1 MMLTVE
7 DAISRLSGSA
17 VKACNVTSVAIKQAI
32 GLVIAK
38 DVIASIDVPPADNSA
53 MDGYAFCFKDA
64 LDNNFQLPVSQ
75 RIPAG
80 SISVNLV
87 INTAA
92 RIFTGAEIPSGAD
105 TIALQEQ
112 CTEHD
117 GIVKLDIASVCGQH
131 IRLCGQ
137 DIAVGTRLL
146 AAGTSL
152 RAPELG
158 VLSSQGINNT
168 DVYAPLKVAI
178 FSTGDELVEPGNIIG
193 QGQIYNS
200 NRTMLIGLIQSLGM
214 QAVDLGTVADSP
226 EATRKA
232 LVSGSQKADVVISAG
247 GVSVGEE
254 DHVRQVVTKLG
265 SVDFWRVAIKPGK
278 PIAFGHISDTP
289 FIGLPGNPVSVFVT
303 FMVLAKP
310 FLLATQ
316 GCIDTVPLV
325 LRAKALFNRSGES
338 REVYL
343 RGRLSNSAVGPS
355 VEIYPNQSSGVLSS
369 VSWGNVLVR
378 QKRGVDIQINDLIDV
393 LVY

>member
-1 MMLTVE
+1 MLTVE

-17 VKACNVTSVAIKQAI
+17 VKACNVTSVAIKQAV

-80 SISVNLV
+80 SIPEKLI

-137 DIAVGTRLL
+137 DIAVGTKLL

-158 VLSSQGINNT
+158 VLSSQGISHT

-214 QAVDLGTVADSP
+214 QAVDLGTVADSS

-254 DHVRQVVTKLG
+254 DHVRQVVSELG

-278 PIAFGHISDTP
+278 PIAFGHIGDTP

-310 FLLATQ
+310 FLVATQ
-316 GCIDTVPLV
+316 GCVDTVPLV
-325 LRAKALFNRSGES
+325 LHAKALFKRSGES

-343 RGRLSNSAVGPS
+343 RGRLSHSAAGPS
-355 VEIYPNQSSGVLSS
+355 VDIYPNQSSGVLSS

>member
-1 MMLTVE
+1 MLTVE
-7 DAISRLSGSA
+7 DAINQLSESA
-17 VKACNVTSVAIKQAI
+17 VKACKVTSVAVKQAV
-32 GLVIAK
+32 GFVIAK

-64 LDNNFQLPVSQ
+64 LDNNFQLSVSQ

-80 SISVNLV
+80 SIPEKLI

-92 RIFTGAEIPSGAD
+92 RIFTGAEIPAGAD

-112 CTEHD
+112 CTEHE
-117 GIVKLDIASVCGQH
+117 GIVKLDVASVCGQH

-137 DIAVGTRLL
+137 DIAVGTKLL

-152 RAPELG
+152 RASELG
-158 VLSSQGINNT
+158 VLSSQGISHT

-178 FSTGDELVEPGNIIG
+178 FSTGDELIEPGNIIG

-254 DHVRQVVTKLG
+254 DHVRQVVAELG

-278 PIAFGHISDTP
+278 PIAFGHIGDTP

>member
-1 MMLTVE
+1 
-7 DAISRLSGSA
+7 
-17 VKACNVTSVAIKQAI
+17 
-32 GLVIAK
+32 
-38 DVIASIDVPPADNSA
+38 
-53 MDGYAFCFKDA
+53 
-64 LDNNFQLPVSQ
+64 
-75 RIPAG
+75 
-80 SISVNLV
+80 
-87 INTAA
+87 
-92 RIFTGAEIPSGAD
+92 
-105 TIALQEQ
+105 
-112 CTEHD
+112 
-117 GIVKLDIASVCGQH
+117 
-131 IRLCGQ
+131 
-137 DIAVGTRLL
+137 
-146 AAGTSL
+146 
-152 RAPELG
+152 
-158 VLSSQGINNT
+158 
-168 DVYAPLKVAI
+168 
-178 FSTGDELVEPGNIIG
+178 
-193 QGQIYNS
+193 
-200 NRTMLIGLIQSLGM
+200 M

-278 PIAFGHISDTP
+278 PIAFGHIGDTP

-325 LRAKALFNRSGES
+325 LHAKALFNRSGES

>member
-1 MMLTVE
+1 MLTVE

-17 VKACNVTSVAIKQAI
+17 VKACNVTSVAIKQAV

-80 SISVNLV
+80 SVPEKLI

-137 DIAVGTRLL
+137 DIAVGTKLL

-158 VLSSQGINNT
+158 VLSSQGISHT

-214 QAVDLGTVADSP
+214 QAVDLGTVADSS

-254 DHVRQVVTKLG
+254 DHVRQVVAELG

-278 PIAFGHISDTP
+278 PIAFGHIGDTP

-310 FLLATQ
+310 FLVATQ
-316 GCIDTVPLV
+316 GCVDTVPLV
-325 LRAKALFNRSGES
+325 LHAKALFKRSGES

-343 RGRLSNSAVGPS
+343 RGRLSHSAAGPS
-355 VEIYPNQSSGVLSS
+355 VDIYPNQSSGVLSS

>member
-1 MMLTVE
+1 MLTVE
-7 DAISRLSGSA
+7 DAINQLSESA
-17 VKACNVTSVAIKQAI
+17 VKACKVTSVAIKQAI

-137 DIAVGTRLL
+137 DIAIGTKLL

-158 VLSSQGINNT
+158 VLSSQGISHT

-254 DHVRQVVTKLG
+254 DHVRQVVAELG

-278 PIAFGHISDTP
+278 PIAFGHIGDTP

-325 LRAKALFNRSGES
+325 LHAKALFNRSGES

-343 RGRLSNSAVGPS
+343 RGRLSHSAAGPS

>member
-1 MMLTVE
+1 M
-7 DAISRLSGSA
+7 
-17 VKACNVTSVAIKQAI
+17 
-32 GLVIAK
+32 
-38 DVIASIDVPPADNSA
+38 
-53 MDGYAFCFKDA
+53 
-64 LDNNFQLPVSQ
+64 
-75 RIPAG
+75 
-80 SISVNLV
+80 
-87 INTAA
+87 
-92 RIFTGAEIPSGAD
+92 
-105 TIALQEQ
+105 
-112 CTEHD
+112 
-117 GIVKLDIASVCGQH
+117 
-131 IRLCGQ
+131 
-137 DIAVGTRLL
+137 
-146 AAGTSL
+146 
-152 RAPELG
+152 
-158 VLSSQGINNT
+158 
-168 DVYAPLKVAI
+168 
-178 FSTGDELVEPGNIIG
+178 
-193 QGQIYNS
+193 
-200 NRTMLIGLIQSLGM
+200 
-214 QAVDLGTVADSP
+214 
-226 EATRKA
+226 
-232 LVSGSQKADVVISAG
+232 ISAG

-278 PIAFGHISDTP
+278 PIAFGHIGDTP

-325 LRAKALFNRSGES
+325 LHAKALFNRSGES